1 MKQYQLPIFK
11 LLLLSSS
18 CSLILSGCGE
28 STSSVSSTGTDLVS
42 TAQDTPVSVVG
53 RITAF
58 GSIFVNGVKY
68 AVDNA
73 SLKNDRPDGIKTLNE
88 SDLKIGMVVNI
99 NGNRNGTRG
108 NATSISYNELIA
120 APVTSVTV
128 DSDGIG
134 SLMAGGKQINVS
146 ETTMFHGDGSRESLQ
161 TIIRGDWIQVS
172 GYVGSDGS
180 IDATMISFETE
191 AKHANRAELEGVV
204 SNLDATTQHLT
215 LNGIDVDYS
224 GAIMTPASRSLA
236 DGISVEVSGKI
247 DIASNTMLAKH
258 IKLDRSSSD
267 LDKEDSESNDEDE
280 NHELELQGIVSD
292 AATGQFTLAGVAVI
306 YDATTRLS
314 GLTIEQIQDGLFLEE
329 VEGRYNAEGQLVASK
344 IKVENHSINGV
355 SDERHSAKQLKLSS
369 AISAIDADSSTLTVM
384 GYDVSI
390 TASTLLKDNGQ
401 GRYRFNITSLSIGDY
416 VDVVLI
422 KNTQG
427 GYTLK
432 KLQREQ
438 MESASSL
445 KGVVSQVNDDGSVI
459 VGMTTVALPA
469 GNTATVG
476 QKIEVEGMFDLAS
489 QRLTATLMKLTN
501 R

>member
-1 MKQYQLPIFK
+1 MKQLPLPTFK
-11 LLLLSSS
+11 LLLLSAS

-28 STSSVSSTGTDLVS
+28 STSLDASSGNDSSTS
-42 TAQDTPVSVVG
+42 FDTPVSVVG

-68 AVDNA
+68 EVDNA
-73 SLKNDRPDGIKTLNE
+73 SLKNDRPDGVRTLNE

-99 NGNRNGTRG
+99 NGSRNGTKG
-108 NATSISYNELIA
+108 SAASISYNELIA
-120 APVTSVTV
+120 APVTNVTI

-134 SLMAGGKQINVS
+134 SLMAGGKQINIS
-146 ETTMFHGDGSRESLQ
+146 ETTMFHGDSSRESLLAVV
-161 TIIRGDWIQVS
+161 RGDWIQVS

-191 AKHANRAELEGVV
+191 AKHANRAELEGIV
-204 SNLDATTQHLT
+204 SKLDTTSQQLT

-224 GAIMTPASRSLA
+224 TAIITPTSRSLA

-258 IKLDRSSSD
+258 IKLEHSSSD
-267 LDKEDSESNDEDE
+267 LDKEDPDSNDEDE
-280 NHELELQGIVSD
+280 NHELELQGIVSG
-292 AATGQFTLAGVAVI
+292 AATGQFTLAGVEVI

-329 VEGRYNAEGQLVASK
+329 VEGRYNAAGQLVASK

-355 SDERHSAKQLKLSS
+355 SDARHSAKQLKLSGS
-369 AISAIDADSSTLTVM
+369 ISAIDSDNSTLTVM
-384 GYDVSI
+384 GYDVAI
-390 TASTLLKDNGQ
+390 TASTLLQDNGQ
-401 GRYRFNITSLSIGDY
+401 GRYRFNIKSLSVGDY

-422 KNTQG
+422 KNADDD
-427 GYTLK
+427 YTLR
-432 KLQREQ
+432 KLQRER

-445 KGVVSQVNDDGSVI
+445 KGVVSQVNDDGIVI
-459 VGMTTVALPA
+459 VGKTKVVLPD

-476 QKIEVEGMFDLAS
+476 QKIEVEGSFDLSS
-489 QRLTATLMKLTN
+489 QTFNVVSIESDK
-501 R
+501 